1 MENMTN
7 SQVRAR
13 TRKRN
18 VLFSILFCCFCVAV
32 LILPMQHKASESYS
46 FDVAADIDLV
56 TARDSYVQNDG
67 NAELYRLLLAYC
79 RQEGLLGSGFD
90 ADEFCECGRE
100 LYRRAKEGKLDL
112 ETIGIPEDTTA
123 MLTLLRN
130 YGVTPTES

>member
-1 MENMTN
+1 MTN

-13 TRKRN
+13 ARKRN
-18 VLFSILFCCFCVAV
+18 VLLSILFCCFCTAV

-46 FDVAADIDLV
+46 FDVAANIDLA
-56 TARDSYVQNDG
+56 TAREAYVQNG
-67 NAELYRLLLAYC
+67 ENAELYRLLLAYC
-79 RQEGLLGSGFD
+79 RQESLQDSGFE

-112 ETIGIPEDTTA
+112 ETIGVPEDTIA

-130 YGVTPTES
+130 DGVAPTES